1 MTMRE
6 RERERARR
14 KRDRDGEEEEYWTN
28 PFKEP
33 FAQMVVRWLYVLL

>member
-14 KRDRDGEEEEYWTN
+14 KRDRDGEEEYWTN